1 MKLITFD
8 GGRVGRLELEEGTV
22 IELDVPSTR
31 EYFER
36 GGQVT
41 ETGER
46 LAYADVKLEAPIRP
60 KKFFHTAGNF
70 ADHHKELTAVDWSHP
85 VHKGIVFFQNVDAI
99 IGPEDEI
106 VYPEGLTK
114 ELDYE
119 LELAIIIGKSGKFF
133 GPDEADDYIAGFTVF
148 NDITARDIQRKEMES
163 GVFSFSKGIDT
174 FNPIGPW
181 IVTRDEV
188 PDMHELPMQLRV
200 NGEVRQQGNTNQTRI
215 KFPHLVAYHSPQI
228 YSAGDII
235 TTGTISGV
243 AAVQPNP
250 FDFYLKPGDQIEAEI
265 TGIGNA
271 AQQGHRLGRAVRRAG
286 PAAGR
291 LVRIANLGG
300 RAVLVQGENGAIDI
314 AGASDGRFGPDPQAL
329 FDDWAA
335 FAEWASALERA
346 DAAASDSFDVTELGA
361 PVPRPRQVFAI
372 GLNYAEHAAEAG
384 YPPDSMPVTFTKF
397 PSSIVG
403 PDAVVALPEG
413 HVDWEVELVV
423 VIGREAHKV
432 DRESA
437 WDHVAGLTIGQD
449 ISERITQMQGSAPQF
464 SLGKSFPGFGPTGPW
479 LVTPDEFAD
488 KDDLAIACSLS
499 GEGMQSSRTSMM
511 LYDVPELLVRLSA
524 VCPLLPGDIIFS
536 GTPSGIGNRRTPQR
550 FIGPDDVLVSEI
562 EGIGTLTTRF
572 TAGG

>member
-1 MKLITFD
+1 M
-8 GGRVGRLELEEGTV
+8 
-22 IELDVPSTR
+22 
-31 EYFER
+31 
-36 GGQVT
+36 
-41 ETGER
+41 
-46 LAYADVKLEAPIRP
+46 
-60 KKFFHTAGNF
+60 
-70 ADHHKELTAVDWSHP
+70 
-85 VHKGIVFFQNVDAI
+85 
-99 IGPEDEI
+99 
-106 VYPEGLTK
+106 
-114 ELDYE
+114 
-119 LELAIIIGKSGKFF
+119 
-133 GPDEADDYIAGFTVF
+133 
-148 NDITARDIQRKEMES
+148 
-163 GVFSFSKGIDT
+163 
-174 FNPIGPW
+174 
-181 IVTRDEV
+181 
-188 PDMHELPMQLRV
+188 
-200 NGEVRQQGNTNQTRI
+200 
-215 KFPHLVAYHSPQI
+215 
-228 YSAGDII
+228 
-235 TTGTISGV
+235 
-243 AAVQPNP
+243 
-250 FDFYLKPGDQIEAEI
+250 
-265 TGIGNA
+265 
-271 AQQGHRLGRAVRRAG
+271 
-286 PAAGR
+286 
-291 LVRIANLGG
+291 RIANLGG
-300 RAVLVQGENGAIDI
+300 RAVLVVGEGAIDI

-335 FAEWASALERA
+335 FAEWASAL
-346 DAAASDSFDVTELGA
+346 DALSRLSSSGEAAYRDIDVTDLGA

-449 ISERITQMQGSAPQF
+449 LSERITQMQGSAPQF

-488 KDDLAIACSLS
+488 KDDLAISCALS

-572 TAGG
+572 VAGG